1 MRILNIQRMSTED
14 GPGLRTTVFFKGCPL
29 KCAWCHNP
37 ESISYQ
43 LDKEWIESS
52 CILCLDCVN
61 ICPEGAIQFI
71 DNQIVSDRNL
81 CTMCKKC
88 IDICPTNALKLI
100 GKDITVDQLH
110 KELIKD
116 KAYFSHG
123 GGITLSGGEVLIQT
137 KEVLEL
143 LKLLKND
150 GIHIA
155 IDTSGYIDFSRIQ
168 EISPYVDL
176 FLYDLKL
183 DSNEKHIEFCGTGN
197 QLIKDNLIKL
207 NKLATD
213 IWIRTPI
220 IPNSTDSKDNIE
232 SIARF
237 LKDENIV
244 FEKWELCAFNNLC
257 KDKYKRLYINWQ
269 YENSGLIEKN
279 KLEELQGIA
288 RAVFPHE
295 EIYSVGATKLEVT
308 NE

>member
-1 MRILNIQRMSTED
+1 M
-14 GPGLRTTVFFKGCPL
+14 
-29 KCAWCHNP
+29 
-37 ESISYQ
+37 
-43 LDKEWIESS
+43 
-52 CILCLDCVN
+52 
-61 ICPEGAIQFI
+61 
-71 DNQIVSDRNL
+71 
-81 CTMCKKC
+81 
-88 IDICPTNALKLI
+88 
-100 GKDITVDQLH
+100 
-110 KELIKD
+110 
-116 KAYFSHG
+116 
-123 GGITLSGGEVLIQT
+123 
-137 KEVLEL
+137 
-143 LKLLKND
+143 
-150 GIHIA
+150 
-155 IDTSGYIDFSRIQ
+155 
-168 EISPYVDL
+168 DL

-288 RAVFPHE
+288 RAVLPHE